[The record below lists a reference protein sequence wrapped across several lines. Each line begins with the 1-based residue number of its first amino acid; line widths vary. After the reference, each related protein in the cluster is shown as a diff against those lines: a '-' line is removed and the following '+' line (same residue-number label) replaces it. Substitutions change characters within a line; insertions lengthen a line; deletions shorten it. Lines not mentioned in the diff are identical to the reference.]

1 MFIKEETEVQNMN
14 PIVINRIKLVIYTIV
29 SLSIAWQTSMSGVT
43 WDAMGWEEHSCLVAG
58 IVVLWLQT
66 VFAYLDKGN
75 ANAQAY
81 KDSLDKSNGSGT
93 VKP

>member
-1 MFIKEETEVQNMN
+1 MN
-14 PIVINRIKLVIYTIV
+14 PIIINRIKLVIYTIV
-29 SLSIAWQTSMSGVT
+29 SLSIAWQTSMSGVK

-81 KDSLDKSNGSGT
+81 KDSLDKSNASST